1 MGIFSSKTFNPE
13 RDIPDLTGK
22 VALVTGGNAGIGHAT
37 AEHLARRG
45 AKVYMAARNKEKAEA
60 AIAKLKEVGLEQV
73 VWLELDLSDPR
84 NAKTAAKE
92 FMSKESRLDILIHNA
107 AVLFEPYEILADGV
121 QRIMVVN
128 LISPFVLTR
137 ELVPVLKNTA
147 SQPESDVRVVVI
159 SSDGHKL
166 VGGKHSFAT
175 IEDLN
180 DDCSYS
186 WIPSFARYCMSAARL
201 QPDAYKRDALF
212 THLLLGLSK
221 LTNVLYASELNRRF
235 SSSADPVE
243 PKIMAISV
251 HPGFVDTFS
260 QKPEISRLHLSPL
273 VGFMVSPFA
282 AAPEHGAYNTVF
294 AATAPVVRKE
304 QEKYGGGYLAPVGR
318 LVRPD
323 GSSWSWLWEK
333 EVTDSK
339 GKEEIEED
347 RELDERGR
355 ELWDTV
361 EKFLKEKGI

>member
-1 MGIFSSKTFNPE
+1 MGIFSSRTFNPE
-13 RDIPDLTGK
+13 TDIPDLTGK
-22 VALVTGGNAGIGHAT
+22 VALVTGGNAGIGYAT

-147 SQPESDVRVVVI
+147 SQPESDVRVVVV

-186 WIPSFARYCMSAARL
+186 WIPSFARYC
-201 QPDAYKRDALF
+201 
-212 THLLLGLSK
+212 LSK

-235 SSSADPVE
+235 SSSADPAE
-243 PKIMAISV
+243 SKIMAISV

-260 QKPEISRLHLSPL
+260 QKPEISHLHLSPL
-273 VGFMVSPFA
+273 VGFIVSPFA
-282 AAPEHGAYNTVF
+282 ATPEHGAYNTVF
-294 AATAPVVRKE
+294 AATAPVVRNE

>member
-1 MGIFSSKTFNPE
+1 MGIFSSKAFNPE
-13 RDIPDLTGK
+13 RDTLDLTGK
-22 VALVTGGNAGIGHAT
+22 VALVTGGNAGIGYAT
-37 AEHLARRG
+37 VEHLARKG
-45 AKVYMAARNKEKAEA
+45 AKVYMASRNKEKAEA
-60 AIAKLKEVGLEQV
+60 AIAKLKELGLEHV

-92 FMSKESRLDILIHNA
+92 FTNKENRLDILIHNA
-107 AVLFEPYEILADGV
+107 AAVFETYEIMPDGV

-137 ELVPVLKNTA
+137 ELLPVLKNTA

-166 VGGKHSFAT
+166 VRGKPRFKT

-186 WIPSFARYCMSAARL
+186 WTPSFARYC
-201 QPDAYKRDALF
+201 
-212 THLLLGLSK
+212 LSK
-221 LTNVLYASELNRRF
+221 LTNVLYAFELNRRLA
-235 SSSADPVE
+235 SSADPVE
-243 PKIMAISV
+243 SRIMAISV
-251 HPGFVDTFS
+251 HPGFVNTFS
-260 QKPEISRLHLSPL
+260 QKPEIARLHLSLL
-273 VGFMVSPFA
+273 VGLLVSPFA
-282 AAPEHGAYNTVF
+282 ATPELGAYNTVF
-294 AATAPVVRKE
+294 AAAAPVVRRE
-304 QEKYGGGYLAPVGR
+304 REKYGGGYLVPVGK

-323 GSSWSWLWEK
+323 GSSWSSWFWDK

-339 GKEEIEED
+339 EKEEIEEE